1 MFVEPVIP
9 EMSDGIPSA
18 ARHSKPYTSGKPK
31 AGDTVSPFAARG
43 MDLLKRI
50 EYRPVTSSFD
60 LEELYRFRYA
70 CYHNAGMCASND
82 QEMICDRYDQDP
94 QVMRFALWLDG
105 KMVSSI
111 RIQHVRPDRRV
122 GVSVVG
128 FPDLLNGLLDNG
140 CSFIDSSRFVTDPI
154 ASRENRML
162 PHLTVRLAAMATLH
176 FKADYCLSMVR
187 AAHSAF
193 YQKLS
198 LSRPVS
204 EVIRYPGVSFG
215 VQLNMSDARATGE
228 EVLARYPFLH
238 SMAHERRMLFGAPEE
253 RAARPE
259 GRFVPH
265 PDTSY
270 YNILSPEEAL
280 PGVGSRHGPQL
291 VHSAPLTVLPT
302 AHLATAALARAA

>member
-1 MFVEPVIP
+1 MLVEPVLPDIGVN
-9 EMSDGIPSA
+9 EQFST
-18 ARHSKPYTSGKPK
+18 RYEKPYTSGKPRH
-31 AGDTVSPFAARG
+31 GDTVSPFAARG

-50 EYRPVTSSFD
+50 EYRPVTSSAD
-60 LEELYRFRYA
+60 LEDLYRFRYA
-70 CYHNAGMCASND
+70 CYHNAGMCEFND

-128 FPDLLNGLLDNG
+128 FPDLLNPLLDKG
-140 CSFIDSSRFVTDPI
+140 CSFIDSSRFVTDPV

-176 FKADYCLSMVR
+176 FQADYCLSLVR
-187 AAHSAF
+187 AEHSAF
-193 YQKLS
+193 YQRLS
-198 LSRPVS
+198 LSKPVS
-204 EVIRYPGVSFG
+204 EVIHYPGVSFG
-215 VQLNMSDARATGE
+215 VQLNMSDARDTGE

-238 SMAHERRMLFGAPEE
+238 SMAHERRMLFGAPEAL
-253 RAARPE
+253 AARPE
-259 GRFVPH
+259 GRFVPR

-270 YNILSPEEAL
+270 YNIISPEEAL
-280 PGVGSRHGPQL
+280 PGVGSRHGL
-291 VHSAPLTVLPT
+291 HIVHSAPLTVLPT

>member
-1 MFVEPVIP
+1 MFADPLARTNATP
-9 EMSDGIPSA
+9 ASDAPKA
-18 ARHSKPYTSGKPK
+18 AYASGKPK
-31 AGDTVSPFAARG
+31 RNDTVSPYADRA
-43 MDLLKRI
+43 MKLLQRL
-50 EYRPVTSSFD
+50 EYRPVTSSAD
-60 LEELYRFRYA
+60 LEDLYRFRYA
-70 CYHNAGMCASND
+70 CYHDAGMCEAND
-82 QEMICDRYDQDP
+82 RRMICDRYDQDP

-122 GVSVVG
+122 GISVVG
-128 FPDLLNGLLDNG
+128 FPDLLNPLLDKG
-140 CSFIDSSRFVTDPI
+140 YSFIDSSRFVTDPQ

-176 FKADYCLSMVR
+176 FQADYCLSLVR
-187 AAHSAF
+187 ATHSAF

-198 LSRPVS
+198 LSKPVS

-215 VQLNMSDARATGE
+215 VQLNMSDARNTGE
-228 EVLARYPFLH
+228 DVLARYPFLH
-238 SMAHERRMLFGAPEE
+238 SMAHERRMLFGSPKE

-259 GRFVPH
+259 GRFVPE

-270 YNILSPEEAL
+270 YDIIAPGEAL
-280 PGVGSRHGPQL
+280 PAVGSPHGLHL
-291 VHSAPLTVLPT
+291 VHSEPLTVLPT

>member
-1 MFVEPVIP
+1 MFLETELPTH
-9 EMSDGIPSA
+9 EEFAQDGA
-18 ARHSKPYTSGKPK
+18 VGCKPYASGKPK
-31 AGDTVSPFAARG
+31 QTDTVSPFADRG
-43 MDLLKRI
+43 MRLLQRI
-50 EYRPVTSSFD
+50 EYRPVTSSAD
-60 LEELYRFRYA
+60 LEELYRFRYT
-70 CYHNAGMCASND
+70 CYHNAGMCEANE
-82 QEMICDRYDQDP
+82 QEMLCDRYDQDP
-94 QVMRFALWLDG
+94 QVMRFAIWLDG

-128 FPDLLNGLLDNG
+128 FPDMLNGLLDKG
-140 CSFIDSSRFVTDPI
+140 YSFIDSSRFVTDPA

-176 FKADYCLSMVR
+176 FQADYCLSLVR
-187 AAHSAF
+187 ATHSAF

-198 LSRPVS
+198 LSKPVTD
-204 EVIRYPGVSFG
+204 VVQFTGVNFG
-215 VQLNMSDARATGE
+215 VQLNMSDARNTGE

-238 SMAHERRMLFGAPEE
+238 SMEHERRMLFGCPQE

-265 PDTSY
+265 PDKSY
-270 YNILSPEEAL
+270 YDMLSPEDAL
-280 PGVGSRHGPQL
+280 PLGQARPGLEL
-291 VHSAPLTVLPT
+291 VHSSPLTVLPT